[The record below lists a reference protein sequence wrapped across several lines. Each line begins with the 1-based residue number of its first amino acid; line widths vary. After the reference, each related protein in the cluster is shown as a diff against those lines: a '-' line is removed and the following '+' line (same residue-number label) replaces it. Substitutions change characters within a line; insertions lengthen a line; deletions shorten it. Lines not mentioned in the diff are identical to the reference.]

1 MQVPSWLN
9 ISWLGPHFCLT
20 VGWRIAVW
28 AGGLQ
33 LVKPRF
39 VSWEQKTKMCFLE
52 LSSAVK
58 CQNPPQT
65 APQAAFLGKLLPKPG
80 VKVYWGGP
88 DLVHS
93 LGQRTAAGQD
103 TEVLLDKA
111 GAWWPPLSSD
121 FSPLCAGGV
130 RWGLQKDKQRVTTLH
145 FTKVEH
151 CGEKFF
157 KLWHFTE
164 KLENSMQLSQ
174 GTAFR

>member
-1 MQVPSWLN
+1 M
-9 ISWLGPHFCLT
+9 
-20 VGWRIAVW
+20 
-28 AGGLQ
+28 
-33 LVKPRF
+33 
-39 VSWEQKTKMCFLE
+39 
-52 LSSAVK
+52 K

-121 FSPLCAGGV
+121 FSPLCAGGE
-130 RWGLQKDKQRVTTLH
+130 R
-145 FTKVEH
+145 
-151 CGEKFF
+151 
-157 KLWHFTE
+157 
-164 KLENSMQLSQ
+164 
-174 GTAFR
+174 